1 MNDVLLGVIAAA
13 VSVMALI
20 QVGAVV
26 VALRLARRVESL
38 TQQVEKDIKP
48 VLANL
53 SAVSDEAVRASRLA
67 VAQVERLDELV
78 GDFAGRAGEMAG
90 RVEDTLQAAQQFVTG
105 PARQGMAVVAGV
117 RAAVSAIRGIRE
129 ATRRRSAVR
138 AASLDDDESL
148 FIG

>member
-1 MNDVLLGVIAAA
+1 MSDALLGVIAAA

-20 QVGAVV
+20 HVGAVV
-26 VALRLARRVESL
+26 VGLRLAKRVDRL
-38 TQQVEKDIKP
+38 TAQLEHEVKP
-48 VLANL
+48 VLSNL
-53 SAVSDEAVRASRLA
+53 TAVSDEAVRAARLA
-67 VAQVERLDELV
+67 SAQVERIDQVFGEL
-78 GDFAGRAGEMAG
+78 AG
-90 RVEDTLQAAQQFVTG
+90 RVDETLASAQQFVAG

-117 RAAVSAIRGIRE
+117 RAAVSALRGLRE